1 MICSPPTLWKEV
13 PGKKVL
19 FPEEVM
25 MVLGT
30 GGSSAVAKSGLFK
43 VKANTPYLTASS
55 PRVIQVGEREAK
67 GGAAPC
73 SVTWGVRGTA
83 VCGCREPQVIIL
95 SAAQWDSPDPRLLPG
110 RCKSRVTSE
119 EHWQL
124 GSGRIPASG
133 GQDARPR
140 SGQQARVQPAE
151 NTSVSRQGLSEPEV
165 GLQRQAAGRAGRGT
179 LPPACSDVK
188 WLYLAREAS
197 WGWALSDKPTFVL
210 AFGEFAGSDRWLKG
224 MARPSR
230 P

>member
-30 GGSSAVAKSGLFK
+30 GGSSAIARSGLFK
-43 VKANTPYLTASS
+43 VKANTPHLTASS
-55 PRVIQVGEREAK
+55 PHVIQVGEREAQ
-67 GGAAPC
+67 GGAHLAP
-73 SVTWGVRGTA
+73 SPGDGEA
-83 VCGCREPQVIIL
+83 QLCGCREPQAIIL

-110 RCKSRVTSE
+110 RCKSQVTSE

-133 GQDARPR
+133 GQNARPR

-165 GLQRQAAGRAGRGT
+165 GLQRQAAGRAGQGT

-197 WGWALSDKPTFVL
+197 WGWAVSDKPTFVL